1 MDHGDN
7 SMKITLRELKVII
20 REEIKAS
27 NRNLNEEEG
36 VKKINITNEL
46 DDPEI
51 ADVSE
56 DEHLM
61 EQLRRILLRR
71 AKRHV

>member
-1 MDHGDN
+1 
-7 SMKITLRELKVII
+7 MKITLRELKVII